1 MFLKIILEGISKG
14 KEAKVFFPVLGD
26 TIISKIR
33 QTGNFINP
41 SNRAFSVEIPVP
53 NKKGNIKPN
62 LSARVSL
69 NDYSSDNAILVP
81 QGIISENAD
90 GAQYV
95 YVASEPNG
103 RQSCCNKTDYQRP
116 EKLKVVWSRFFRASN
131 AGDLLIKE
139 GARTVKE
146 GQNVQILNTEGD
158 E

>member
-1 MFLKIILEGISKG
+1 MYITVDVPENNLNGITKG
-14 KEAKVFFPVLGD
+14 KEAKVYFPVLGD

-69 NDYSSDNAILVP
+69 NDYSNDNAILVP

-90 GAQYV
+90 GEQYV
-95 YVASEPNG
+95 YVAVDANEN
-103 RQSCCNKTDYQRP
+103 
-116 EKLKVVWSRFFRASN
+116 KVVAKRRI
-131 AGDLLIKE
+131 IKT
-139 GARTVKE
+139 GKTQGSLVVRS
-146 GQNVQILNTEGD
+146 D
-158 E
+158 